1 MMSLAKFRFN
11 LAGWEIK
18 SCYLFKSQKNIGVT
32 SLRVKIKE
40 LQEGCILTDD
50 VFCSTNRPIIRK
62 KTVLTN
68 SLIDILN
75 AFLIEDVMVG
85 KTLINGLPFI
95 PTEIIEEESGSI
107 IDEVRALGVTDLYLQ
122 AVRDYKKEFTSW
134 QAGMQVDISKI
145 RNILLP
151 LLEKMENLPTE
162 LFNLYHLSTS
172 EDYVYQHS
180 IAVGLISGYIGK
192 KMNFTK
198 GDWVQIGL
206 AGCLADCGMAKIN
219 PTIINKISSLTFGEY
234 EEIKKHPVFSYKLVQ
249 NITVLRKDMKIA
261 ILQHHERLD
270 GSGYPL
276 GEKENKIHP
285 IAKIIAVA
293 DIFHAMT
300 SERFYRNKQSPY
312 KVLEMISQDNFGKF
326 DLNVI
331 NALSMGIV
339 NYTIGDQIRLSDGRL
354 AEIQFIDDKSPTR
367 PLVKIIE
374 TDEMLP
380 LDRNRQLFIEETL
393 T

>member
-1 MMSLAKFRFN
+1 VA
-11 LAGWEIK
+11 
-18 SCYLFKSQKNIGVT
+18 
-32 SLRVKIKE
+32 SLRVKIEE

-50 VFCSTNRPIIRK
+50 VFCLTNRPIIRK
-62 KTVLTN
+62 KTVLTR

-75 AFLIEDVMVG
+75 AFLIEDVKVE

-95 PTEIIEEESGSI
+95 PTEIIEEESGNMV
-107 IDEVRALGVTDLYLQ
+107 DEVHVLGVTDLFLQ

-134 QAGMQVDISKI
+134 QSGMQVDLSKI

-151 LLEKMENLPTE
+151 LLEKMENLPSE
-162 LFNLYHLSTS
+162 LFNLYHLSTR
-172 EDYVYQHS
+172 EDYLYQHS

-192 KMNFTK
+192 KMNYSK
-198 GDWVQIGL
+198 GDWVQIAL
-206 AGCLADCGMAKIN
+206 AGCLADCGMAKVN
-219 PTIINKISSLTFGEY
+219 PTIINKSSSLTFSEY

-249 NITVLRKDMKIA
+249 NITVLRKEMKIA

-276 GEKENKIHP
+276 GEKEHKIHA
-285 IAKIIAVA
+285 IAKIIAAA

-312 KVLEMISQDNFGKF
+312 KVLEMINQDNFGKF

-331 NALSMGIV
+331 HALSRGIV
-339 NYTIGDQIRLSDGRL
+339 NFTIGDKIRLSDGRL

-367 PLVKIIE
+367 PLVKILE
-374 TDEMLP
+374 TDEMIP
-380 LDRNRQLFIEETL
+380 LNRNRHLFIDETL
-393 T
+393 